1 MANKWQLVIFSIV
14 CEASSVR
21 GEVEFDCR
29 ARLLTCFRST
39 LHNWRSLPSKKQNNI
54 NERTLLYSQWAV
66 KVDEALLEND
76 FFRYL
81 TLIRFYL
88 HLMLVLWYSRSPNS
102 MVYTCNHDDLVEIIE
117 DIDLEGSLYPRNG
130 MRRVFPWVL
139 ERQRIETLFGTKKN
153 QLQIRTNNVKTDKIF
168 VGLSRNS
175 KKWPYLPYFR
185 KEIRQTTW
193 CAKMTSGLV
202 LMSYSR
208 SPLIGQLQSETC
220 RTFFE
225 NLPKAAKYTHP
236 RLWGRNPA

>member
-1 MANKWQLVIFSIV
+1 MKPAQWEVKWSLIVALDFSLVLDPRYTTVDLCLQINKII
-14 CEASSVR
+14 
-21 GEVEFDCR
+21 
-29 ARLLTCFRST
+29 LTNGRF
-39 LHNWRSLPSKKQNNI
+39 
-54 NERTLLYSQWAV
+54 LYPQWAV
-66 KVDEALLEND
+66 KVDEAFLEKEV
-76 FFRYL
+76 FRYL

-139 ERQRIETLFGTKKN
+139 ERQRIETLFGTQKN

-175 KKWPYLPYFR
+175 KKLPYLPYFR
-185 KEIRQTTW
+185 KEIRQTTR

-202 LMSYSR
+202 KSQC
-208 SPLIGQLQSETC
+208 LIRDL
-220 RTFFE
+220 
-225 NLPKAAKYTHP
+225 L
-236 RLWGRNPA
+236 